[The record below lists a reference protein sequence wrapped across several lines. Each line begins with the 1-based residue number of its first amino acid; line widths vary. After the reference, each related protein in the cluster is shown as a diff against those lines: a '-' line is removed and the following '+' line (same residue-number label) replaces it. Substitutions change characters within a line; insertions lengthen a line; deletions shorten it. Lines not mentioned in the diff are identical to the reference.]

1 MSDPAGGDDRP
12 GGAGPG
18 GAGPVGGGSPGLR
31 RRIRRNIMAF
41 AAVLVV
47 YYAVPVGDL
56 PSGSGLVR
64 STVGLLAG
72 MALLAWLSVRQVQR
86 LVRRV
91 PGDES
96 VRLEGL
102 VLLLFVAEPLFA
114 LGFYALERADAGEF
128 ADLSTKTDALYFATS
143 TVATVG
149 FGDVHATG
157 QLARGLVTAQIAFNL
172 VFIAALGA
180 VLSNL
185 IRERA
190 AARRTAD
197 GGPRDRPAG

>member
-1 MSDPAGGDDRP
+1 MSDPAGGADPVAAP
-12 GGAGPG
+12 GASSFP
-18 GAGPVGGGSPGLR
+18 R
-31 RRIRRNIMAF
+31 RVRRNVLAF
-41 AAVLVV
+41 AAVLVA
-47 YYAVPVGDL
+47 YYAAPVGEF
-56 PSGSGLVR
+56 PSVPGLVL
-64 STVGLLAG
+64 SVVGLLAG
-72 MALLAWLSVRQVQR
+72 MGLLAWLAVRQVER
-86 LVRRV
+86 VSRRA

-102 VLLLFVAEPLFA
+102 VMLLFVAEPLFA

-157 QLARGLVTAQIAFNL
+157 QLARALVTVQLAFNL

-180 VLSNL
+180 VLSNQ

-190 AARRTAD
+190 AARRTGT
-197 GGPRDRPAG
+197 GGEGDRPPG

>member
-1 MSDPAGGDDRP
+1 MSDSPAGGGPAAAP
-12 GGAGPG
+12 GASEFRGR
-18 GAGPVGGGSPGLR
+18 VR
-31 RRIRRNIMAF
+31 RSILAF

-47 YYAVPVGDL
+47 YYAAPVGEF
-56 PSGSGLVR
+56 PSVPGLVL
-64 STVGLLAG
+64 SVVGLLAG
-72 MALLAWLSVRQVQR
+72 MGLLAWLAVRQVAR
-86 LVRRV
+86 ISRRA

-114 LGFYALERADAGEF
+114 LGFYALERADPGEF
-128 ADLSTKTDALYFATS
+128 AELSTKTDALYFATS

-149 FGDVHATG
+149 FGDVHAIG
-157 QLARGLVTAQIAFNL
+157 QLARALVTVQLAFNL
-172 VFIAALGA
+172 VFIAALGS
-180 VLSNL
+180 VLSHQ

-197 GGPRDRPAG
+197 GGEGDRSAG